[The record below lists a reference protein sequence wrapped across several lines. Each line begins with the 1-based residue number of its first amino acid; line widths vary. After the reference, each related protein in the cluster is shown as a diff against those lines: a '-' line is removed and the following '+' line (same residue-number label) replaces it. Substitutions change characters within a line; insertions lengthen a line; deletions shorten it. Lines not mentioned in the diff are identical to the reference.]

1 MSYRPAERLRPPA
14 VAGQFYPQDPD
25 ELSALVARLTPEPRP
40 GQRLAALAV
49 VSPHA
54 GYVYSGRVAAETF
67 SRVEAPETAV
77 ILGPNH
83 HGQGQPAAIMT
94 QGGWRLPGGAIAID
108 QTLAAAIMR
117 GSTLLR
123 DDPSAHTREHSLE
136 VQVPFLQHHGV
147 RKIVPLCLSFLSYPQ
162 CQELGLALA
171 QAISASAGP
180 TLLVASTDMS
190 HYEPREVAA
199 RKDEL
204 ALRPL
209 LALDPEGLYQT
220 VIGQRISMCGII
232 PTTVALVAAKHLG
245 ARRAELICYTD
256 SGETSGD
263 TRQVVGYAGVVI
275 S

>member
-108 QTLAAAIMR
+108 QTLAAAIMQ
-117 GSTLLR
+117 GSALLR

>member
-1 MSYRPAERLRPPA
+1 MSDRTPERLRPPA

-25 ELSALVARLTPEPRP
+25 ELRALVARLTPEP
-40 GQRLAALAV
+40 GAGKRLTALAV

-67 SRVEAPETAV
+67 SRVEVPETAV

-94 QGGWRLPGGAIAID
+94 QGGWRMPGGDIAID

-136 VQVPFLQHHGV
+136 VQVPFLQHHGA
-147 RKIVPLCLSFLSYPQ
+147 RKLVPICLSFLNYPQ

-171 QAISASAGP
+171 QAIAASAGP
-180 TLLVASTDMS
+180 ALLVASTDMS
-190 HYEPREVAA
+190 HYEPREAA
-199 RKDEL
+199 TRKDGL
-204 ALRPL
+204 ALRHL

-220 VIGQRISMCGII
+220 VLGQRISMCGII
-232 PTTVALVAAKHLG
+232 PTTVALLAAIRLG
-245 ARRAELICYTD
+245 ARQAELIRYTD